1 MCRQQ
6 RGVRTEGAV
15 RYGCGP
21 TRGEKESAER
31 AAVSICWDGTEV
43 PRGAFLQASVP
54 CDRRGGTSSGRAGL
68 RRVASSGRVH
78 EYIFIKPIFFS
89 AILKAAVSV
98 FPSSRRLDDAARGR
112 SGGAHEGLAYS

>member
-6 RGVRTEGAV
+6 RGVRTEIAV
-15 RYGCGP
+15 RRGCGP

-89 AILKAAVSV
+89 VIQ
-98 FPSSRRLDDAARGR
+98 
-112 SGGAHEGLAYS
+112 Y